1 MINSQDVDTA
11 KKELG
16 RKLAGW
22 RTTRKLTQLDLARSV
37 PSSRSTIAGVERGA
51 QVVDHTFWARCD
63 ALLRAGGELILAYGR
78 FQELERQFQ
87 AERAA
92 GAARARWGDIDT
104 WSRQIAQSGYGA
116 VPDPVARSTA
126 AGCAEISGV
135 PNDLPGVAFDDMRRR
150 TLVKWGATAAAVAST
165 GVGRSSVAHAGRVG
179 AHDAER
185 LSKAAVRLYGLDYRH
200 GGDSLWQAA
209 TAKVNDGY
217 AMLEQGTY
225 TGTVEG
231 HLLKATGRVQ
241 MCAGWLAL
249 DAGEHTIARNCF
261 TDALALARQAS
272 DREVETATL
281 SYLALQANAL
291 ARPRE
296 ASRFASAAE
305 NATSTIG
312 GPPRLGAVPQLRK
325 AIASALMAD
334 QSGTDTAIRLA
345 RRVLDRDGDKPT
357 EQWCTFLSPAEL
369 DGIEG
374 TCAVELG
381 RTTQAQTLLERAI
394 AGYDDRY
401 ARNRAL
407 YRVRLARARLTA
419 GAPDGAADA
428 ANEALDDLAE
438 EVASWRVNAELEA
451 VAHQLAAYPEIPAVA
466 GFLARYPSVAGPQ

>member
-1 MINSQDVDTA
+1 MINIQDVDTA

-22 RTTRKLTQLDLARSV
+22 RMACKLTQLDLARSI

-51 QVVDHTFWARCD
+51 QVVDRIFWSRCD
-63 ALLRAGGELILAYGR
+63 TLLRAGGELAQAYRR
-78 FQELERQFQ
+78 FQELERRFQ
-87 AERAA
+87 AERTAA
-92 GAARARWGDIDT
+92 AEQARWGNADA
-104 WSRQIAQSGYGA
+104 WSSRIAGSDNETQPDPGARRVAAGEPQIGG
-116 VPDPVARSTA
+116 VPD
-126 AGCAEISGV
+126 
-135 PNDLPGVAFDDMRRR
+135 DLPGVAFDDMRRR
-150 TLVKWGATAAAVAST
+150 TLVKWGATAAAVAGMGS
-165 GVGRSSVAHAGRVG
+165 GRPSDGLTGRVG
-179 AHDAER
+179 ARDAER

-209 TAKVNDGY
+209 AAKVNDGY
-217 AMLEQGTY
+217 AMLEQGSY

-241 MCAGWLAL
+241 MCAGWLAF
-249 DAGEHTIARNCF
+249 DAGEQGVARTCF
-261 TDALALARQAS
+261 TDALALARQAG

-281 SYLALQANAL
+281 AYLALQANAL
-291 ARPRE
+291 GRPRE

-305 NATSTIG
+305 NATSTVT

-334 QSGTDTAIRLA
+334 PSGTDTAIGRA

-381 RTTQAQTLLERAI
+381 RAAQAQTLLEQAI

-407 YRVRLARARLTA
+407 YRVRLARARLSA

-428 ANEALDDLAE
+428 ANEALDDLTG
-438 EVASWRVNAELEA
+438 EVASWRVHAELQT
-451 VAHQLAAYPEIPAVA
+451 VAHQLAAYPRIPAVA
-466 GFLARYPSVAGPQ
+466 GFLARYPSVADHR